1 MDLSREDAADDLEL
15 NEIIWRSV
23 RGAQSSMPSPVRAG
37 FVLAEGMD
45 DDDEDDKPKVKRP

>member
-23 RGAQSSMPSPVRAG
+23 RGAQSPMPSPVRAG

-45 DDDEDDKPKVKRP
+45 DDDEDDKPKAKRP